1 VSALKRGA
9 HLGAPLQGNRI
20 EVDGYKHMKRGVLFL
35 TLTALVVLAILTGA
49 TAAPAQSER
58 ILNFKSFIQVH
69 PDASMTVTEDITV
82 LTSGREIK
90 RGIIRDF
97 PTTYRDRL
105 GNTITVGF
113 KVEEV
118 LRDGRPESYRSESV
132 SNGVKIRIGQKDV
145 FLKSGVYTYSIRYR
159 VDRELGFFKDFDELY
174 WNVTGNGWTFTID
187 RAEAYIELPA
197 GATILKSAAYTGY
210 QGDRGRDFT
219 VQSDGNLTV
228 FKTTRTLAP
237 REGLTVAV
245 SWPKGVVQEPSSQER
260 LGFFFRDN
268 MATAIGF
275 IWLAMLL
282 AFYLW
287 VWHRVGRDPAGGTI
301 IPLYSPPAGFSPA
314 AVRFV
319 SRMGYDDKTFA
330 AAIVNLAVKGGVRIE
345 EDGGDY
351 TLVRKEGATDALS
364 RDEQLVS
371 AKLFSGSG
379 SVKLENKNHTRIKAA
394 IDGLKKSLKTELEK
408 VYFVTNS
415 GYLAPG
421 IVITLLGVALVVL
434 TSRDKMAAG
443 FGSLWLTIWTV
454 ACYFLAV
461 AVFKKWQAARGGGWM
476 KRLGALGVT
485 LFALPFFIGEI
496 AGAYLLTTAVSIPAA
511 ATLAAMGFLNALFY
525 HLLKAPT
532 LSGRKIMDQIEGF
545 KLYLSVAEQ
554 ERLNLLNPPEKT
566 PALFEKYLPY
576 ALALNVE
583 NAWSEQF
590 AEVLARAGTETQ
602 PYHPV
607 WYSGSSW
614 DSFHTSRFT
623 DSLGSSFA
631 GAISSSSTAPGS
643 SSGSGGGGS
652 SGGGGGGGGGSGW

>member
-1 VSALKRGA
+1 MKRGA
-9 HLGAPLQGNRI
+9 
-20 EVDGYKHMKRGVLFL
+20 LFL
-35 TLTALVVLAILTGA
+35 TFTAVIVLALLAGA
-49 TAAPAQSER
+49 TAAAAQSER

-69 PDASMTVTEDITV
+69 PDASMTVTENITV
-82 LTSGREIK
+82 QAAGQEIK

-105 GNTITVGF
+105 GNTVRVGF
-113 KVEEV
+113 QVEEV
-118 LRDGRPESYRSESV
+118 LRDGRAEPYQTESV
-132 SNGVKIRIGQKDV
+132 ANGVKIRIGQKDV
-145 FLKSGVYTYSIRYR
+145 FLRSGQYTYTIRYR

-174 WNVTGNGWTFTID
+174 WNVTGNGWTFAID
-187 RAEAYIELPA
+187 HAEAYIELPA

-210 QGDRGRDFT
+210 QGDRGHDFT
-219 VQSDGNLTV
+219 VRAGDNLIV
-228 FKTTRTLAP
+228 FKTTRRLAP

-245 SWPKGVVQEPSSQER
+245 SWPKGLVHEPSSQER
-260 LGFFFRDN
+260 MGFFLRDN
-268 MATAIGF
+268 VATAIGL
-275 IWLAMLL
+275 IWLAVLL

-287 VWHRVGRDPAGGTI
+287 VWHRVGRDPATGTI
-301 IPLYSPPAGFSPA
+301 IPLFSPPAGFSPA
-314 AVRFV
+314 GVRFV
-319 SRMGYDDKTFA
+319 SRMGYDDKAFA
-330 AAIVNLAVKGGVRIE
+330 AAVVDMAVKGGVLIQ

-351 TLVRKEGATDALS
+351 TLVRKEGAMEALS
-364 RDEQLVS
+364 PDEQLIT
-371 AKLFSGSG
+371 AQLFSGG
-379 SVKLENKNHTRIKAA
+379 KSVKLENTNHTRIRAA
-394 IDGLKKSLKTELEK
+394 IDALKKNMKTELQK
-408 VYFVTNS
+408 IYFVTNS

-434 TSRDKMAAG
+434 TSRDKLAAG

-461 AVFKKWQAARGGGWM
+461 AVYKKWQAARGGVVKW
-476 KRLGALGVT
+476 LGALGTT
-485 LFALPFFIGEI
+485 LFALPFFIGEF
-496 AGAYLLTTAVSIPAA
+496 AGAYLLTTAISIPAA

-545 KLYLSVAEQ
+545 KLYLSVAEKD
-554 ERLNLLNPPEKT
+554 RLNLLNPPEKT

-590 AEVLARAGTETQ
+590 AEVLAQAGTETQ

-614 DSFHTSRFT
+614 DSFHTSSFT

>member
-1 VSALKRGA
+1 MKRGA
-9 HLGAPLQGNRI
+9 
-20 EVDGYKHMKRGVLFL
+20 LFL
-35 TLTALVVLAILTGA
+35 TLTAAMVLALLAGT
-49 TAAPAQSER
+49 TAASAQSER
-58 ILNFKSFIQVH
+58 ILNFKSFIKVH

-82 LTSGREIK
+82 QAARQEIK
-90 RGIIRDF
+90 RGIVRDF
-97 PTTYRDRL
+97 PTTYKDRL
-105 GNTITVGF
+105 GNTVRVGF

-118 LRDGRPESYRSESV
+118 LRDGRVEPYHTQSV
-132 SNGVKIRIGQKDV
+132 SNGVKIFIGQKDV
-145 FLKSGVYTYSIRYR
+145 FLKAGVYTYTIRYR

-174 WNVTGNGWTFTID
+174 WNVTGNGWTFAID

-197 GATILKSAAYTGY
+197 GTKILKSAAYTGY
-210 QGDRGRDFT
+210 QGARGHDFT
-219 VQSDGNLTV
+219 VRADDNLIV
-228 FKTTRTLAP
+228 FKTTAPLAP

-245 SWPKGVVQEPSSQER
+245 SWPKGVVHEPSSQER
-260 LGFFFRDN
+260 WGFFFQDN
-268 MATAIGF
+268 VATTIGLL
-275 IWLAMLL
+275 WLVVLL
-282 AFYLW
+282 GFYLW
-287 VWHRVGRDPAGGTI
+287 VWTRVGRDPAGGTI
-301 IPLYSPPAGFSPA
+301 IPLFSPPAGFSPA
-314 AVRFV
+314 GVRFV
-319 SRMGYDDKTFA
+319 SRMGYDDKAFA
-330 AAIVNLAVKGGVRIE
+330 AAVVDMAVKGGVLIE

-351 TLVRKEGATDALS
+351 TLVRKEGAMGALS

-371 AKLFSGSG
+371 ARLFFSSN
-379 SVKLENKNHTRIKAA
+379 SVKLENKNHTKIKAA
-394 IDGLKKSLKTELEK
+394 IDALKKNLKTELEK
-408 VYFVTNS
+408 IYFITNS

-434 TSRDKMAAG
+434 TSQDRMAAA

-461 AVFKKWQAARGGGWM
+461 TVYKKWQAVRGGVLKW
-476 KRLGALGVT
+476 LGALGTT
-485 LFALPFFIGEI
+485 LFALPFFIGEF
-496 AGAYLLTTAVSIPAA
+496 AGAFLLTTAVSIPAA
-511 ATLAAMGFLNALFY
+511 LTLAAMGFVNALFY

-545 KLYLSVAEQ
+545 KLYLSVAEK

-590 AEVLARAGTETQ
+590 AEVLAQAGTETQ
-602 PYHPV
+602 PYSPV

-614 DSFHTSRFT
+614 DSFHTSRFS

>member
-1 VSALKRGA
+1 
-9 HLGAPLQGNRI
+9 
-20 EVDGYKHMKRGVLFL
+20 M
-35 TLTALVVLAILTGA
+35 VLALLAGA
-49 TAAPAQSER
+49 SVASAQSER
-58 ILNFKSFIQVH
+58 ILNFKSFITVH

-82 LTSGREIK
+82 QANRQEIK

-105 GNTITVGF
+105 GNTVTVGF

-118 LRDGRPESYRSESV
+118 LRDRRPEPYRVESA

-145 FLKSGVYTYSIRYR
+145 MLRSGVYTYTIRYR
-159 VDRELGFFKDFDELY
+159 VDRELGFFQDFDELY
-174 WNVTGNGWTFTID
+174 WNVTGNGWTFAID

-197 GATILKSAAYTGY
+197 GAKILKSAAYTGY
-210 QGDRGRDFT
+210 QGDRGQDFT
-219 VQSDGNLTV
+219 VRADDNLIV
-228 FKTTRTLAP
+228 FKTTRGLAD

-260 LGFFFRDN
+260 LGFFLRDN
-268 MATAIGF
+268 VATAIGL
-275 IWLAMLL
+275 IWLAVLFG
-282 AFYLW
+282 FYLW
-287 VWHRVGRDPAGGTI
+287 AWYRVGRDPAGGTI
-301 IPLYSPPAGFSPA
+301 IPLFSPPAGFSPA

-319 SRMGYDDKTFA
+319 SRMGYDDKAFA
-330 AAIVNLAVKGGVRIE
+330 AAVVDMAVKGGVLIQ

-351 TLVRKEGATDALS
+351 TLVRKEGATGALS

-371 AKLFSGSG
+371 DRLFSSSK
-379 SVKLENKNHTRIKAA
+379 SVKLENTNHTRIRAA
-394 IDGLKKSLKTELEK
+394 IDALKKNLKTELEK
-408 VYFVTNS
+408 IYFVTNS
-415 GYLAPG
+415 SYLGPG
-421 IVITLLGVALVVL
+421 IIITLLGLGSVVI
-434 TSRDKMAAG
+434 TAPEKIPAV
-443 FGSLWLTIWTV
+443 FGAVWLTIWTV

-461 AVFKKWQAARGGGWM
+461 TVYEKWRAARGGIGKWA
-476 KRLGALGVT
+476 GAMGTT
-485 LFALPFFIGEI
+485 LFALPFFAGEI
-496 AGAYLLTTAVSIPAA
+496 FGAIMFSVFVSVPAILI
-511 ATLAAMGFLNALFY
+511 LAAMGLVNALFY

-590 AEVLARAGTETQ
+590 AEVLAQAGTETQ